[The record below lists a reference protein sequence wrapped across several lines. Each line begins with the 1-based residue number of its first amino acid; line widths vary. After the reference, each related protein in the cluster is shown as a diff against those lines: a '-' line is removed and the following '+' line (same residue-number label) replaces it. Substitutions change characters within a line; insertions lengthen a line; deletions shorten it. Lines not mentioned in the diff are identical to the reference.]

1 MRLHVARLLVFR
13 LPVIAPAFVLA
24 WTLALTCT
32 LATLAPAAAWAAP
45 TWEQVHAAYGI
56 ARERGDAAS
65 IDAALEMADAFT
77 AAHPQDG
84 VALTYRGSLAAMSA
98 RVAWLP
104 WKKLS
109 LLNEGIRQM
118 DEGIAMASRTVPGT
132 PQEIDARMVHGITSA
147 RIPRTFGRGG
157 AALGDFR
164 FIVNSPQFP
173 RLQPQHQATALSWL
187 AVMLKRSGNE
197 AESQSILQRALAIDA
212 AIARAISQEGE

>member
-1 MRLHVARLLVFR
+1 MRTHVARLLALR
-13 LPVIAPAFVLA
+13 LPMTAPAFVLA
-24 WTLALTCT
+24 CT
-32 LATLAPAAAWAAP
+32 LAFAFTLAGLAPAPARAAP
-45 TWEQVHAAYGI
+45 TWDQVHAAYGI
-56 ARERGDAAS
+56 ARERGDTAS
-65 IDAALEMADAFT
+65 IDAALALADAFT

-84 VALTYRGSLAAMSA
+84 VALTYRGSLATMSA

-157 AALGDFR
+157 AALGDFH

-173 RLQPQHQATALSWL
+173 RLQAQHQATALSWL
-187 AVMLKRSGNE
+187 AVMLKRSGNDT
-197 AESQSILQRALAIDA
+197 ESQSILQRALAIDA
-212 AIARAISQEGE
+212 AIAKAISQEGE